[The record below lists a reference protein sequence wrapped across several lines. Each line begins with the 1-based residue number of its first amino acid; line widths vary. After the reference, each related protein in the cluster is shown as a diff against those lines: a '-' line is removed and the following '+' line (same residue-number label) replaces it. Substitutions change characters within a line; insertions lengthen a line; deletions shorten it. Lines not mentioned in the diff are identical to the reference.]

1 MAKPDG
7 VLGVPYDQ
15 CSIHTFVPIFPYD
28 PHLRKNSSSLAQRSG
43 RNRVS
48 RVAIQGNIDQGRRDY
63 HTIFKTLESEILGT
77 YVLVRTIYNLVD
89 VI

>member
-15 CSIHTFVPIFPYD
+15 CSIHTFVPIFPYN
-28 PHLRKNSSSLAQRSG
+28 PHLRKSSSSSAQHTG

-63 HTIFKTLESEILGT
+63 HTIFKMLELEILGM
-77 YVLVRTIYNLVD
+77 YALARTIYNFVD
-89 VI
+89 AI